1 MGSKTT
7 TCMCSLPIKK
17 KKNVVGLSAK
27 TEVLCFCSF
36 FFFCLNWCDL
46 LIFHVLLELC
56 GLFYNLYMVI
66 AIFVFIQSTWG
77 SRNKVLFFFLIIR
90 NKVLFPCFVKDFC
103 LAISWI
109 CIKCWYH
116 GDWKDTWMKPMF

>member
-36 FFFCLNWCDL
+36 FFC
-46 LIFHVLLELC
+46 LIFHVLLEIC

-66 AIFVFIQSTWG
+66 VIFVFIQST
-77 SRNKVLFFFLIIR
+77 
-90 NKVLFPCFVKDFC
+90 
-103 LAISWI
+103 
-109 CIKCWYH
+109 
-116 GDWKDTWMKPMF
+116 